1 MREIGTVLNR
11 EVVKLDE
18 LSKQE
23 ASAVIT
29 AWK

>member
-1 MREIGTVLNR
+1 MREIGNVLNR
-11 EVVKLDE
+11 EVVKFDE
-18 LSKQE
+18 LTKQE